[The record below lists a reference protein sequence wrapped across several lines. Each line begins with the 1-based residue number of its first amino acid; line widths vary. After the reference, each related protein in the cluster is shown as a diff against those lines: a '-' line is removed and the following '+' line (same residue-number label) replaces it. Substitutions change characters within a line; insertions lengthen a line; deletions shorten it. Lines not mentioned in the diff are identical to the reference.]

1 MTSTTKIPAMK
12 RIIFLFLCF
21 LVSGGTYSALA
32 QSTSRENTDDII
44 ATLAEHNFLELIQ
57 KYKKGDRITLVSNGR
72 RQHRIETRPYRVE
85 KGFRVQVFAGADFAN
100 ARQVANR
107 LKVLNLDSVYVV
119 GPEAGLY
126 KVQVGNF
133 ATRDAARDFNEKL
146 RTAGIN
152 NAWVV
157 EADVHTPKTPLRS
170 AGDTS
175 SLATSP
181 EGGKQG
187 FYYAIQVFA
196 TRDYSK
202 ALQLRDAYQAETR
215 HMTQVKQINSFWKV
229 LIGKFDNRSD
239 AEQLL
244 QSLKRRFG
252 DAWITQVPA
261 S

>member
-1 MTSTTKIPAMK
+1 MISIKKKAAMR
-12 RIIFLFLCF
+12 RIIFFVLCF
-21 LVSGGTYSALA
+21 WLTGGADGVFA
-32 QSTSRENTDDII
+32 QSPSRESTDEII

-57 KYKKGDRITLVSNGR
+57 KYKQGDRITLVSKGR
-72 RQHRIETRPYRVE
+72 RQARLEARPYRVE
-85 KGFRVQVFAGADFAN
+85 KGFRVQVFAGADLAN

-107 LKVLNLDSVYVV
+107 LKTLNLDSVYVV

-146 RTAGIN
+146 RAAGIN

-157 EADVHTPKTPLRS
+157 EADVHTPRTTLRS
-170 AGDTS
+170 SEASPRVVS
-175 SLATSP
+175 SRTGSP
-181 EGGKQG
+181 G

-196 TRDYSK
+196 TRDYAK

-229 LIGKFDNRSD
+229 LIGKFDNRSE